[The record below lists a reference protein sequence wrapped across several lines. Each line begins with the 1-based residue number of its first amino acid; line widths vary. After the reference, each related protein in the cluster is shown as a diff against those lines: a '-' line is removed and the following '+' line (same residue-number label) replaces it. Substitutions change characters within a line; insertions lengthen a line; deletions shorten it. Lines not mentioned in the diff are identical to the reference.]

1 MTGPGNS
8 PVLNYKIMHIG
19 QLIRIELVRQHHS
32 ATWFAQEMG
41 CSRTSV
47 YKIFERSSID
57 TALLLRVCTVL
68 KIDFFKVYSQELEKI
83 KNNVIV

>member
-8 PVLNYKIMHIG
+8 PALNIGIMHIG

-32 ATWFAQEMG
+32 ATWFAQAMG

-47 YKIFERSSID
+47 YNIFEKSSID
-57 TALLLRVCTVL
+57 TELLLRICAIL
-68 KIDFFKVYSQELEKI
+68 KIDFFKLYSQELEKI
-83 KNNVIV
+83 KNNVNA

>member
-8 PVLNYKIMHIG
+8 PALNYRIMHIG